1 MGRRLERG
9 HEREPGTTYVQRNKF
24 SEGFEV
30 CLIEP
35 GQASRCGARPKTDVL
50 DAQWLQRLHSHGLLR
65 GSFRPPDVVIA
76 LRAYLRQRLMLISY
90 ASSHIQHMQ
99 KATEQMNMKLAEVVS
114 EITGLTG
121 MRIITIEIRCQ
132 EPILGTLM
140 QENRFSVPDTSFFLN
155 LHGRYPVIP
164 DVPAAP
170 MAAFIVGFAVYFACA
185 KIGLISP
192 VISMPNRADVLLRQE
207 RSSQTRN
214 HGTTPPYGRE
224 LPPGRT
230 RKGEVDSDSLFR
242 VFRWIPWLISDPSGA
257 AIGCCWTESAVRIC
271 ADLGCRGNIV
281 NQPGY

>member
-1 MGRRLERG
+1 M
-9 HEREPGTTYVQRNKF
+9 
-24 SEGFEV
+24 
-30 CLIEP
+30 
-35 GQASRCGARPKTDVL
+35 
-50 DAQWLQRLHSHGLLR
+50 
-65 GSFRPPDVVIA
+65 
-76 LRAYLRQRLMLISY
+76 
-90 ASSHIQHMQ
+90 
-99 KATEQMNMKLAEVVS
+99 VS

-121 MRIITIEIRCQ
+121 MRIITIEIRYQ
-132 EPILGTLM
+132 EPISGALM
-140 QENRFSVPDTSFFLN
+140 QESRFSVPDTFFFLN
-155 LHGRYPVIP
+155 LHGRYPVIS

-170 MAAFIVGFAVYFACA
+170 VAAFIVGFAVYFACA

-242 VFRWIPWLISDPSGA
+242 VFRWIPWLIPDPSGA